1 MKLHAARVIVNR
13 SSIHQWGLFTEAPFL
28 KDEMITEYVGE
39 LIRSGVAQR
48 VLPGYPTL
56 RALPCSFPGLSS
68 HMPSALGSAAFAKWD
83 FSRTAFAK
91 WDFGSAPAARAR
103 EGCSRRRESRAVYSF
118 GCCAAL
124 RCAAQGAA
132 DGPAREQVRAKP
144 RPAPAT
150 DVIEAQRIMLGL
162 ARSAHRCGTGTRA
175 WGLGATCSRSTTS
188 L

>member
-83 FSRTAFAK
+83 FSRSAFAK

-118 GCCAAL
+118 GCCAVL
-124 RCAAQGAA
+124 RCAG
-132 DGPAREQVRAKP
+132 
-144 RPAPAT
+144 
-150 DVIEAQRIMLGL
+150 
-162 ARSAHRCGTGTRA
+162 
-175 WGLGATCSRSTTS
+175 CS
-188 L
+188 